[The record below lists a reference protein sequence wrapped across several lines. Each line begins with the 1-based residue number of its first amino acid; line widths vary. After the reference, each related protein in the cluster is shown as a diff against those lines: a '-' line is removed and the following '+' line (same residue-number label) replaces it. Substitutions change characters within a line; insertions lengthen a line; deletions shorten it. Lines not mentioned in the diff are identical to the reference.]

1 MRPLYTWEYTRVGYQ
16 SVQTTYT
23 CSYSSEPLYTNI
35 RRLINYS
42 TMLNIV
48 CFSPSKL
55 LFGFALIQ
63 NDSKGVSNWKIIFG
77 PLHTNKIGRLFN
89 SIYHSIPWSAII
101 CTRDQVDKTRTNQSF
116 FARTSLIRHIVL
128 NKRNTKAIN
137 KWQGKE
143 IKPHF
148 SHILFLFIALKGQ
161 SGIYHRRKHEN
172 TSDIWTMLG
181 IKNRTILVRWNG

>member
-1 MRPLYTWEYTRVGYQ
+1 MFPIERLYLVHCILIKLVAFSIQFIIQ
-16 SVQTTYT
+16 SREVRSFARETK
-23 CSYSSEPLYTNI
+23 SI
-35 RRLINYS
+35 RR
-42 TMLNIV
+42 
-48 CFSPSKL
+48 
-55 LFGFALIQ
+55 
-63 NDSKGVSNWKIIFG
+63 
-77 PLHTNKIGRLFN
+77 
-89 SIYHSIPWSAII
+89 
-101 CTRDQVDKTRTNQSF
+101 RTNQSF

-172 TSDIWTMLG
+172 TSDIWTTGSLKWLNVTRKSNLNIEREVLM
-181 IKNRTILVRWNG
+181 IFVNH